1 MSKLGSFPLAIAIA
15 FACAGAAAQPLDSDL
30 SEPTLY
36 EFLLGEIA
44 LQRGDTALAARTYLD
59 LAKRTMDPRIARRA
73 IEVATQAKLPD
84 LALEAARTWQELQP
98 ASAQAL
104 QVLAAL
110 LVASKRVDEAE
121 PYLQKLLEAEG
132 VNLENGFM
140 QLNRLLAGNPD
151 KASNLRVV
159 RSLAARHPKLAQAH
173 FAVAQ
178 AAFAAGDETAA
189 LAAIRRAGAIRP
201 EWEMAAAFE
210 AQVLQKGSPRE
221 AAKVLGDFVQRN
233 PASREARLNYARALV
248 LDKRYPEAR
257 KQFEAVLAAN
267 PGNTEVVY
275 AVGLLAFQL
284 KDYQVAEENMKRL
297 LGMSYRDQ
305 DGVRYLLGQIAEEQ
319 KLWPKAIGWYEEI
332 KGGEHAMPARMRIA
346 NAIAKQGKLE
356 EARQFLKRVGADN
369 PEQAVQLLVTE
380 AQLLREAQRHQDAYD
395 LLGQALK
402 EEPEQP
408 ELLYDFALTA
418 EKLERYDVLE
428 SNLRKLIEMRPDYA
442 HAYNALGYSFAERN
456 LHLPEAR
463 KLIERAIELAPEDY
477 FIVDSL
483 GWVQYR
489 EGDLKGAVETL
500 RRAYGGRPDA
510 EIGAHLGEVLWMLG
524 ERDEAARVW
533 QESLKSSPDNETL
546 QKTIKRLQK

>member
-1 MSKLGSFPLAIAIA
+1 MSKLGTFLPAIAVA
-15 FACAGAAAQPLDSDL
+15 FACAGAAAQPLDADL
-30 SEPTLY
+30 SEPILY

-44 LQRGDTALAARTYLD
+44 LQRGDAELAARTYLD
-59 LAKRTMDPRIARRA
+59 LAKRTKDPRIARRA
-73 IEVATQAKLPD
+73 IEVATEGKLPE
-84 LALEAARTWQELQP
+84 LALEGARSWQELEP

-104 QVLAAL
+104 QVLATL
-110 LVASKRVDEAE
+110 LVTGKRVDEAE

-132 VNLENGFM
+132 VNIENGFM
-140 QLNRLLAGNPD
+140 QLNRLLAGNAD

-173 FAVAQ
+173 FAIAQ
-178 AAFAAGDETAA
+178 AALAAGDETAA

-221 AAKVLGDFVQRN
+221 AAKVLGDFVDRN
-233 PASREARLNYARALV
+233 PDSREARLNYARALV
-248 LDKRYPEAR
+248 LDKRFPEAR

-284 KDYQVAEENMKRL
+284 KDYQVAEENLKRL

-319 KLWPKAIGWYEEI
+319 KLWPKAIAWYEQI
-332 KGGEHAMPARMRIA
+332 KSGEHATPARMRTA
-346 NAIAKQGKLE
+346 NAMAKQGKLDD
-356 EARQFLKRVGADN
+356 ARLLLKRVGADN
-369 PEQAVQLLVTE
+369 PEEAVQLLVTE
-380 AQLLREAQRHQDAYD
+380 AQLLREAQRHQEAYD
-395 LLGQALK
+395 LLRQALK
-402 EEPEQP
+402 EEPDQP

-428 SNLRKLIEMRPDYA
+428 SNLRKLIEVRPDYA

-456 LHLPEAR
+456 LQLPEAR

-489 EGDLKGAVETL
+489 EGDLKGAAETL

-524 ERDEAARVW
+524 ERREAARIW